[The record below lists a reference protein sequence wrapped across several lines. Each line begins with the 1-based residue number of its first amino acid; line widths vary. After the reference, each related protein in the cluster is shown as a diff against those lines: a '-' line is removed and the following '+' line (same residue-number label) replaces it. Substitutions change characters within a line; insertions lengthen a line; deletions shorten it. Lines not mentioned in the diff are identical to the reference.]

1 MTKLNIKNCARCKRI
16 FVPVNNEKICPDCRA
31 ADLAMEEH
39 VKSYVRDHP
48 GITVNELIEGSGAPS
63 KLVWRMVQQGQFENS
78 NLKDAKYPCNN
89 CGKLITRGT
98 YCDEC
103 AGKLKQNAQKFAAAM
118 DSKRRAAE
126 QTAQS
131 TGKTFSNS
139 MYDAMDSAR
148 GR

>member
-1 MTKLNIKNCARCKRI
+1 MTKLNIKNCVRCKRI
-16 FVPVNNEKICPDCRA
+16 FIPVNNEKICPDCHA
-31 ADLAMEEH
+31 ADLAMEET

-63 KLVWRMVQQGQFENS
+63 KFVWRMIQQGLFENS
-78 NLKDAKYPCNN
+78 NLKDAEYPCNN

-103 AGKLKQNAQKFAAAM
+103 TGKLKQNAQKFAAAM

-126 QTAQS
+126 QPTQS

-139 MYDAMDSAR
+139 MYDAMNNAR
-148 GR
+148 NR